1 MVAMQSNSD
10 FEEIL
15 LAFNVAGVKYLVVG
29 AYAVAAHSRPRATGD
44 IDLWVEASADNSRRV
59 FRALAAFGAP
69 MEHVD
74 EQTFREADIVLQIG
88 VPPIRIDVL
97 TGIDGISFDEAWPNR
112 VPSTVGKAPTHVLGR
127 VDLIRN
133 KKASGRAK
141 DLADLERLERD
152 G

>member
-1 MVAMQSNSD
+1 MQSNFD

-15 LAFNVAGVKYLVVG
+15 LAFNAAGVKYLVVG

-44 IDLWVEASADNSRRV
+44 IDLWVEASAENARRV

-74 EQTFREADIVLQIG
+74 EQTFREPDIVFQMG

-97 TGIDGISFDEAWPNR
+97 TAIDGISFEEAWPNR
-112 VPSTVGKAPTHVLGR
+112 VASTVGNVATQVLGR
-127 VDLIRN
+127 ADLIRN

-141 DLADLERLERD
+141 DLADLERLGRD
-152 G
+152 V

>member
-1 MVAMQSNSD
+1 MQSNSD

-15 LAFNVAGVKYLVVG
+15 LAFNAAGVKYLVVG

-44 IDLWVEASADNSRRV
+44 IDLWVEAGADNSGRV
-59 FRALAAFGAP
+59 FRALAAFGAS
-69 MEHVD
+69 MEHID
-74 EQTFREADIVLQIG
+74 EQTFCEADIVLQIG
-88 VPPIRIDVL
+88 VPPIRIDIL

-112 VPSTVGKAPTHVLGR
+112 VPSTVGKAPTRVLGR
-127 VDLIRN
+127 LALICN